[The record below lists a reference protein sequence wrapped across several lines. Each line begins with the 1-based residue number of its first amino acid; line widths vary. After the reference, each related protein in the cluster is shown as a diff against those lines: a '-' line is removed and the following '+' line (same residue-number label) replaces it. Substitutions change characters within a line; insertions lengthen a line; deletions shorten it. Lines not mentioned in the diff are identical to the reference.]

1 MISRLKKPVM
11 TALISAVILLALVYV
26 SPRLFIASVEGA
38 CLAFGRLG
46 QLVFGGLRVG

>member
-1 MISRLKKPVM
+1 MIFRFKKPVM
-11 TALISAVILLALVYV
+11 TVLISVVILFALVYV

-46 QLVFGGLRVG
+46 QLVFGGLQVG